1 MLSEI
6 PFNVKRRIAIGP
18 YSNENIM
25 LKNLLRKLVTF
36 SIDHPKTVIGIV
48 LAVTVVFAVQFPKAK
63 IDTDPE
69 NMLEESQPDR
79 AFYSKVKKEFGI
91 NDFIVVGISDERSIY
106 RQEALA
112 AIERIISEV
121 VKIKGV
127 ISEDIVSFTTTD
139 NIKAEA
145 GTLTVRPALYK
156 IPETQE
162 EMDALRRDIA
172 GNLFLHEKIV
182 SADGKAAAIYIPIQK
197 KDMSYRIGKELE
209 AIVKRE
215 LLPGQRFYMA
225 GLPIA
230 EDTFG
235 YEMFKQMAVAAPL
248 AGLGIMILLYVM
260 LRKGGFVFIPMMDAM
275 ISIVWAMGALIGAG
289 FTVHIMSSMIPIFL
303 MPIAILNDVHI
314 LSEFADRYP
323 SIKNKR
329 ETLLAVMEELY
340 IPSFFAPLTTSV
352 GFASLALTHIPPVK
366 VFGLF
371 TSFGIAAAWLFSMTM
386 VPAAIMLI
394 KEERFEKAFGYERKH
409 LWQKNILKKIGGFSW
424 NRSTPVVAGFFLLL
438 VTGIY
443 GITQIQVNDNPVRWF
458 KEAHPLRQADTMMNR
473 LFGGTY
479 MAYLVVEGD
488 RPEIVK
494 DPKVMSYIG
503 RLQKHLEGDP
513 IVGKTSSV
521 ADIVKRINFVLHDED
536 KAYDTVPESQDAIGQ
551 MLFLFQSSGDPD
563 DLDNFLD
570 IDARQANIWIQM
582 KGGDNRQM
590 AEVEERVVLFL
601 KDNPLPEGFQ
611 LRWSGLT
618 YINKVWQ
625 MIMVKGMLFA
635 VTDSFILVFILI
647 ALEVRSLVAGLLA
660 MLPITISIV
669 ASYGLLGIF
678 GKDYDMPVAVC
689 SALALGLGD
698 DLAIHFFHRF
708 QHLFRETGSM
718 EVANRRFFEEPAM
731 ASFRM
736 TAVIAVGFSPL
747 LLSSLTPYV
756 TVGTFF
762 ALLMTFAAAV
772 TLLLLPATTRLLGH
786 LYLKKGV

>member
-1 MLSEI
+1 
-6 PFNVKRRIAIGP
+6 
-18 YSNENIM
+18 M
-25 LKNLLRKLVTF
+25 LKNLLRRLVTL
-36 SIDHPKTVIGIV
+36 SIDYPKSVIAIV
-48 LAVTVVFAVQFPKAK
+48 LAVTAVFAFQFPKAV

-69 NMLEESQPDR
+69 NMLEDSQPDR
-79 AFYSKVKKEFGI
+79 VFYQKVKKDFGI
-91 NDFIVVGISDERSIY
+91 NDFIVVGITDENGIY
-106 RQEALA
+106 RAEALKG
-112 AIERIISEV
+112 IEGVVSEI

-127 ISEDIVSFTTTD
+127 IAEDVISLTTTD
-139 NIKAEA
+139 NIKARE
-145 GTLTVRPALYK
+145 GTLEIRPAMSR
-156 IPETQE
+156 IPETKE
-162 EMDALRRDIA
+162 EMEALRRDIA
-172 GNLFLHEKIV
+172 GNPFLHEKIV
-182 SADGKAAAIYIPIQK
+182 SADGKATAVYIPIRK
-197 KDMSYRIGKELE
+197 KDMSYRIGKEIE
-209 AIVKRE
+209 AIVNKE
-215 LLPGQRFYMA
+215 LLPGQRFYLA

-235 YEMFKQMAVAAPL
+235 YEMFRQMAVAAPM
-248 AGLGIMILLYVM
+248 AGFGIMIVLYIM
-260 LRKGGFVFIPMMDAM
+260 LRKVGFIFIPMMDAM

-289 FTVHIMSSMIPIFL
+289 YTVHIMSSMIPIFL

-323 SIKNKR
+323 SIRNKR
-329 ETLLAVMEELY
+329 ETLLSVMEELY

-371 TSFGIAAAWLFSMTM
+371 TSFGIAAAWLFSMTV
-386 VPAAIMLI
+386 VPAVIMLI
-394 KEERFEKAFGYERKH
+394 SEKRFEKAFGRERKH
-409 LWQKNILKKIGGFSW
+409 LWQKKILKGLGGFAWS
-424 NRSTPVVAGFFLLL
+424 RSILIAAGFLILLIF
-438 VTGIY
+438 GIY
-443 GITQIQVNDNPVRWF
+443 GITRIEVNDNPVRWF
-458 KEAHPLRQADTMMNR
+458 KENHPLRQADTMMNS

-488 RPEIVK
+488 RPEIIK
-494 DPKVMSYIG
+494 DPKVMEYLD
-503 RLQKHLEGDP
+503 RLQKHLDGDP
-513 IVGKTSSV
+513 LVGKTSSV

-536 KAYDTVPESQDAIGQ
+536 KAYDIVPESREAIGQ

-570 IDARQANIWIQM
+570 AEAREANIWIQM

-590 AEVEERVVLFL
+590 VQVEERAATFIQQ
-601 KDNPLPEGFQ
+601 NPLPEG
-611 LRWSGLT
+611 LRVRWSGLT

-647 ALEVRSLVAGLLA
+647 TLEVRSLLAGFLA

-678 GKDYDMPVAVC
+678 GKAYDMPVAVC

-698 DLAIHFFHRF
+698 DLAIHFFHRI
-708 QHLFRETGSM
+708 QHLYRETGSLSN
-718 EVANRRFFEEPAM
+718 ANTRFFQEPAM

-736 TAVIAVGFSPL
+736 TAVIAVGFLPL

-762 ALLMTFAAAV
+762 ASLMTFAAAV
-772 TLLLLPATTRLLGH
+772 TLLLLPATTKLFGH
-786 LYLKKGV
+786 LYLKR

>member
-1 MLSEI
+1 
-6 PFNVKRRIAIGP
+6 
-18 YSNENIM
+18 M
-25 LKNLLRKLVTF
+25 LKNALRRLVTF
-36 SIDHPKTVIGIV
+36 SIDYPKTVIAIV
-48 LAVTVVFAVQFPKAK
+48 LAVTAVFAVQFPKAV

-69 NMLEESQPDR
+69 NMLEDSQPDR
-79 AFYSKVKKEFGI
+79 VFYQKVKKEFGI
-91 NDFIVVGISDERSIY
+91 NDFIVVGVSDEKGIF

-112 AIERIISEV
+112 AVERIVSETV
-121 VKIKGV
+121 RIKGV
-127 ISEDIVSFTTTD
+127 ISEDIVSLTTTD

-145 GTLTVRPALYK
+145 GTLTVRPALHK
-156 IPETQE
+156 IPDTKE
-162 EMDALRRDIA
+162 EMDALRREIA
-172 GNLFLHEKIV
+172 GNPFLHEKIV
-182 SADGKAAAIYIPIQK
+182 SADGKATAIYIPIQK
-197 KDMSYRIGKELE
+197 KDMSYRIGQEVE
-209 AIVKRE
+209 AILKKE
-215 LLPGQRFYMA
+215 ILPGQKYYLP

-323 SIKNKR
+323 SIRDKR
-329 ETLLAVMEELY
+329 KTLLAVMEELY

-371 TSFGIAAAWLFSMTM
+371 TSFGIAAAWLFSMTI
-386 VPAAIMLI
+386 VPASIMLI
-394 KEERFEKAFGYERKH
+394 KEERFLKAFSHEGRH
-409 LWQKNILKKIGGFSW
+409 LWQKRLLAAIGSFSW
-424 NRSTPVVAGFFLLL
+424 KRSVLVVSGFALLFA
-438 VTGIY
+438 TGVY
-443 GITQIQVNDNPVRWF
+443 GISLIKVNDNPVRWF
-458 KEAHPLRQADTMMNR
+458 KEKHPLREADAAMNR

-479 MAYLVVEGD
+479 MAYLVVEGTEPD
-488 RPEIVK
+488 YMKRPE
-494 DPKVMSYIG
+494 VMRYIA
-503 RLQKHLEGDP
+503 RFQERLEGDP
-513 IVGKTSSV
+513 LVGKTSSA

-536 KAYDTVPESQDAIGQ
+536 RTYDAIPDSQEAVGQ

-570 IDARQANIWIQM
+570 GEARQANIWVQM
-582 KGGDNRQM
+582 RGGDNSQM
-590 AEVEERVVLFL
+590 AQVEERAASFIGE
-601 KDNPLPEGFQ
+601 NPLPEG
-611 LRWSGLT
+611 LSVRWSGLT

-635 VTDSFILVFILI
+635 VTDSFIVVFLLI
-647 ALEVRSLVAGLLA
+647 AFEVRSLVAGLLA

-669 ASYGLLGIF
+669 ASYGVLGIF
-678 GKDYDMPVAVC
+678 GKEYDMPVAVC

-708 QHLFRETGSM
+708 KGLFMETGSM
-718 EVANRRFFEEPAM
+718 EEANRRFFEEPAL

-756 TVGTFF
+756 TVGIFF
-762 ALLMTFAAAV
+762 ALLMVFAGAV

-786 LYLKKGV
+786 LYLKKGG